1 MAKKKKTN
9 KKTPNKKTVRRRH
22 RGLKAFFICAVL
34 FGLLALFTRLIV
46 FVPIHMNSNAMSP
59 VYLKDDVVYANKLAL
74 WKDYRVSRGDVLL
87 TGYSASGGSYI
98 RRVAGIPGDL
108 IDVREDGKYLV
119 EREEDGKATEIALG
133 DAPGLVYGEL
143 PEGAYLMLADN
154 LSEENAPDS
163 RTLGLVFET
172 EIKGRAGAI
181 LWPVSRMFRG
191 N

>member
-9 KKTPNKKTVRRRH
+9 KNKKARSR
-22 RGLKAFFICAVL
+22 RGLKAFLICLCL

-46 FVPIHMNSNAMSP
+46 FVPVHMNSNAMAP
-59 VYLKDDVVYANKLAL
+59 GYLKGDVVYANKLAL

-87 TGYSASGGSYI
+87 TRYSASGGSYI
-98 RRVAGIPGDL
+98 RRVAGVPGDL
-108 IDVREDGKYLV
+108 IDVRGDGKYLV
-119 EREEDGKATEIALG
+119 ERLEDGSVLEVALG

-143 PEGAYLMLADN
+143 PEGAYLMLADQ
-154 LSEENAPDS
+154 LTEENAPDS

-172 EIKGRAGAI
+172 EIKGCAGVI